1 MLGKGFCMLSS
12 EAEKMHHG
20 NYPMPCASGIF
31 SCCLV
36 TLDKLAMN
44 SNTKP
49 SKKFREKIID

>member
-1 MLGKGFCMLSS
+1 MFSS

-31 SCCLV
+31 SCCLL
-36 TLDKLAMN
+36 TLDILAMN

-49 SKKFREKIID
+49 SKKFREKLID